1 MRLDRRTL
9 DKFLHLAAD
18 RLDGDW
24 VVVGGM
30 VLPLVGIE
38 HRVTLDL
45 DVAGPEG
52 NRQTLELLELASE
65 LGLAPE
71 AVNQAAAFFLHRI
84 DGWQDHLIPVR
95 KGIRGTFHRPDAT
108 LYVLLKLGRLTET
121 DLVDCRRYVD
131 WAREHDEPPDAERLR
146 TAVRKE
152 LRARP
157 PAERRARLETL
168 LASLA

>member
-1 MRLDRRTL
+1 MRLDRTTL
-9 DKFLHLAAD
+9 DRFLQLAAD

-38 HRVTLDL
+38 HRVTLDI

-52 NRQTLELLELASE
+52 NRQTLELLELAAE

-84 DGWQDHLIPVR
+84 EGWQDHLIPVR
-95 KGIRGTFHRPDAT
+95 KGLRGTFHRPDAT
-108 LYVLLKLGRLTET
+108 LYVLLKLWRLTET
-121 DLVDCRRYVD
+121 DLADCRLYLD
-131 WAREHDEPPDAERLR
+131 WARAHGEKPDAQRIR
-146 TAVRKE
+146 KAVRKE

-157 PAERRARLETL
+157 TAERCARLQAI